1 MSVDDIIIIFFK
13 IVTFSLLVFL
23 VLISSFSVNWHF
35 GMEIITVVL
44 FLCAYTII
52 LTLPI
57 KRFKLGLSGFEG
69 ELERLIK
76 EKVTSSAS
84 PETVEEVEEEMIAFS
99 QESIEP
105 DTVLLRLSIE
115 IETTLR
121 SIAES
126 KGLVRIK
133 VGLGQLTRILQQKQI
148 ISDPWL
154 IDALHFFRK
163 YRNELIHEGKTAD
176 IEAGINVGRE
186 VLVKLKQIQKNE
198 VGSSIE

>member
-1 MSVDDIIIIFFK
+1 MSVDEAISRIFK
-13 IVTFSLLVFL
+13 IVTFLILILLI
-23 VLISSFSVNWHF
+23 LISSFSVNWHF
-35 GMEIITVVL
+35 SVEIITVVL

-76 EKVTSSAS
+76 EKVTTAAS
-84 PETVEEVEEEMIAFS
+84 PETVEEVEEELNEIS
-99 QESIEP
+99 QEVIEP

-115 IETTLR
+115 IEKTLR

-126 KGLVRIK
+126 KGLIRTK
-133 VGLGQLTRILQQKQI
+133 VGLGRLTWILQQKQI

-154 IDALHFFRK
+154 IDALSFFRK
-163 YRNELIHEGKTAD
+163 YRNKLIHEGKTTD
-176 IEAGINVGRE
+176 IEAGINIGRE
-186 VLVKLKQIQKNE
+186 VLVKLKQIQKKRRVN
-198 VGSSIE
+198 VF